1 MSKARRVA
9 KILDGELKSDELTLK
24 DGSDTIKTQKDANQE
39 LLSRVEDIESGAVKS
54 HDHPDYA
61 ASDHVHSGSE
71 HEHDAT
77 YADKRHRHDTDY
89 ATAGHSHDSKYEL
102 LTHATSEHER
112 LDDLIADHTGT
123 EHNYLPLAGGDMDTS
138 AQINWPANTGV
149 IDGLDEARSPQS
161 PVRKKEFDAALLGGD
176 DNLAKIEANTD
187 AIEKEVQDRKDADA
201 LKADKDHTHPS
212 GPHTHDEYQPK
223 GDYAAGDHT
232 HQEQDLTHDHDG
244 TYATEAHRHDAVYA
258 PIHPHPYAAD
268 DHDHD
273 ADYVHDHPYAADDHN
288 HDAEYVHE
296 HPYAADDHTH
306 PPQDLTHDHDDQ
318 YFAKGGE
325 SDDDGN
331 PLPLPYLTATRWVL
345 RWMSMGMSSLTPCTW
360 VMKNRRSLR
369 RVTSGMTRTAWKCS
383 SGMTVDGSRPRLL
396 EHG

>member
-1 MSKARRVA
+1 MSGLDREQRRQAFILVRAGLQVGLSKSHQGKSLSRSTMWLPRIKRCQEQGCFSTLLILQMRSSVRRLVFVVEMLRGKVNADWIDDTICLGHELQVRPPLHPYEQAYRRHDARGSGASGSSYTQGRSSTGYGDGSTSINQPGHKGAAIIRVPADLAAGVDPTTYNDVTVRSVVKEKAKEAVKSEIKSRRKEEINMSKARRVA

-149 IDGLDEARSPQS
+149 IDGLDEA
-161 PVRKKEFDAALLGGD
+161 ALL
-176 DNLAKIEANTD
+176 
-187 AIEKEVQDRKDADA
+187 
-201 LKADKDHTHPS
+201 
-212 GPHTHDEYQPK
+212 
-223 GDYAAGDHT
+223 
-232 HQEQDLTHDHDG
+232 
-244 TYATEAHRHDAVYA
+244 
-258 PIHPHPYAAD
+258 
-268 DHDHD
+268 
-273 ADYVHDHPYAADDHN
+273 
-288 HDAEYVHE
+288 
-296 HPYAADDHTH
+296 
-306 PPQDLTHDHDDQ
+306 
-318 YFAKGGE
+318 
-325 SDDDGN
+325 
-331 PLPLPYLTATRWVL
+331 
-345 RWMSMGMSSLTPCTW
+345 SLLS
-360 VMKNRRSLR
+360 VRRSLMLPCWVVTTTWR
-369 RVTSGMTRTAWKCS
+369 RLRRTRTPLRRRFRIVR
-383 SGMTVDGSRPRLL
+383 MLML
-396 EHG
+396 